1 MRNLEEKAVVANKK
15 QRSLWQEAWRRFRKN
30 RMAMAGLVF
39 LSILV
44 VIAVV
49 TLVIDLVTQN
59 EIYNNYV
66 INQDLVSRLQGPSA
80 AHPFGQD
87 EFGRDMLLRM
97 LWGTRYSLFMG
108 SLAII
113 FSLCVGGVLGAISGF
128 YGKLTDSVIMRI
140 MDVLLAIPSML
151 LATAI
156 VAALGTSLV
165 NVLIAIGISYIP
177 TFARTVRAS
186 VLTVKDQDYIE
197 AARSIGCNDGE
208 IIFKYIIPNAMAPI
222 IVQATL
228 GLAGAILSIAGLSFL
243 GLGIRPPT
251 PEWGAMLSNARV
263 YMRDAWHV
271 TVIPG
276 LGIMLTILSLN
287 LMGDGLRD
295 ALDPRLKN

>member
-44 VIAVV
+44 IIAVV
-49 TLVIDLVTQN
+49 TLVIDLVTKN
-59 EIYNNYV
+59 SIYNNYV
-66 INQDLVSRLQGPSA
+66 INQDLVNRLQGPSV

>member
-1 MRNLEEKAVVANKK
+1 MHEKNKLENSLATDEKK

-30 RMAMAGLVF
+30 RMAMIGLAF
-39 LSILV
+39 ITFLV
-44 VIAVV
+44 VVSIT
-49 TLVIDLVTQN
+49 TLVIDMTTHNAVYN
-59 EIYNNYV
+59 EYV
-66 INQDLVSRLQGPSA
+66 VKQDLFNRLKGPSA
-80 AHPFGQD
+80 QHIFGQD

-97 LWGTRYSLFMG
+97 LWG
-108 SLAII
+108 I
-113 FSLCVGGVLGAISGF
+113 LGALSGY
-128 YGKLTDSVIMRI
+128 YGGTADTIIMRA

-156 VAALGTSLV
+156 VAALGTSLW
-165 NVLIAIGISYIP
+165 NVMIAIAIAYIP
-177 TFARTVRAS
+177 TFARTVRAA
-186 VLTVKDQDYIE
+186 VLTVKDQEFIE
-197 AARSIGCNDGE
+197 AARSIGCNNNA
-208 IIFKYIIPNAMAPI
+208 IIFQYIIPNALAPI

-243 GLGIRPPT
+243 GLGIQPPT

-263 YMRDAWHV
+263 YIRDAWHV

-295 ALDPRLKN
+295 AMDPKLKN

>member
-44 VIAVV
+44 IIAVV
-49 TLVIDLVTQN
+49 TLVIDLVPKN
-59 EIYNNYV
+59 SIYNNYV
-66 INQDLVSRLQGPSA
+66 INQDLVNRLQGPSV

-243 GLGIRPPT
+243 GLGIQPPT